1 MKSKTII
8 IVCLLFALSACVPGQ
23 FPRLK
28 IENSGVRE
36 AKVSE
41 LTAGDLNASCVCD
54 IKTGQNTTQARMT
67 ITNYGTEADRLLKVE
82 SDAAARVEL
91 RQGGGAEELSSLFPV
106 DSIAIP
112 AKRQISF
119 GPGQYYMVLTGL
131 KHDLRPGDKI
141 NLTLFFEKAGKLT
154 ETVPVVT
161 GK

>member
-1 MKSKTII
+1 MRSKMII

-23 FPRLK
+23 SPRLK
-28 IENSGVRE
+28 IENSGVGE

-54 IKTGQNTTQARMT
+54 IKTGQNTSQVTMVIA
-67 ITNYGTEADRLLKVE
+67 NNGAEADRLMKVE

-106 DSIAIP
+106 DSIVIP
-112 AKRQISF
+112 AKRQVGF
-119 GPGQYYMVLTGL
+119 GPGQYYMILTGL

-154 ETVPVVT
+154 AAVPVVA